1 MDCTV
6 NKHEKLLQFIILRR
20 SDANVPFEGL
30 CQLMLRLGFAVHI
43 RGDHHIFTREDVE
56 EIVNLQPV
64 GSKAKTYQV
73 KQVRGLILRYQM
85 TLGETK

>member
-1 MDCTV
+1 V
-6 NKHEKLLQFIILRR
+6 NKHEKLLQFIMLRR

-30 CQLMLRLGFAVHI
+30 CQLMLRLGFAEHI

-56 EIVNLQPV
+56 EIVNLQPA

-73 KQVRGLILRYQM
+73 KQVRGLILRYRM
-85 TLGETK
+85 ILGEKR

>member
-1 MDCTV
+1 M
-6 NKHEKLLQFIILRR
+6 
-20 SDANVPFEGL
+20 
-30 CQLMLRLGFAVHI
+30 MRLGFVERV
-43 RGDHHIFTREDVE
+43 RGDHHIFTRENVE